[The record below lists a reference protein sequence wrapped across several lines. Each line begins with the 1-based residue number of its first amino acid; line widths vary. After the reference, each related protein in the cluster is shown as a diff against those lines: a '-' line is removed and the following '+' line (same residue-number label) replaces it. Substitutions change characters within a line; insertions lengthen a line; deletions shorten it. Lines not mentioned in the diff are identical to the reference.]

1 MTLEE
6 FDKITDD
13 FIPLKST
20 DGRFGINKYAQIV
33 NFKTGRLIHTYI
45 GVDMYEHV
53 VLCYKGKRYRQR
65 VHRLMAEAFLN
76 NCKIVDHDDAVKS
89 RNILW
94 NLNPITHSE
103 NIAKAY
109 KDNTYVNPHKGRGI
123 WIIAEN
129 KETKEKYSFKSMREC
144 ERFTGVDR
152 HRIKHFLLKER
163 TNLTKFNFYYDE

>member
-6 FDKITDD
+6 FDKITND
-13 FIPLKST
+13 FVPLKST
-20 DGRFGINKYAQIV
+20 DGRFGINKYAQII
-33 NFKTGRLIHTYI
+33 NLKTGRLIHTYI

-76 NCKIVDHDDAVKS
+76 NCKVVDHNDTIKNH
-89 RNILW
+89 NILW
-94 NLNPITHSE
+94 NLNPSTHSE

-109 KDNTYVNPHKGRGI
+109 KENTYVNPHKGRGI
-123 WIIAEN
+123 WIVAEN
-129 KETKEKYSFKSMREC
+129 KETKEKHFFKGMREC

-163 TNLTKFNFYYDE
+163 TNLTNFNFYYDE